1 MLTINQASDTRHAR
15 STRKSPFDQV
25 VGSLTLGNRMLC
37 WRSQVLRYD
46 PWKRHFPSAGGWL
59 HVETIK
65 GEIESRTLSE
75 AVATY
80 GEEVGDLMTSRG
92 AASELTKITQIEN
105 KAISPLYDSFKL
117 DSLRQQ
123 NIAPMKEKK
132 RETGGVSEARLSRIS
147 IPVTS
152 VLFPCLL
159 GLLWGAWP
167 APSSHRAAPCLVRGS
182 GPRHCGCGDVLENLR
197 NPLEPHAKRLAKT

>member
-132 RETGGVSEARLSRIS
+132 KRDRR
-147 IPVTS
+147 
-152 VLFPCLL
+152 
-159 GLLWGAWP
+159 
-167 APSSHRAAPCLVRGS
+167 RVRGAAIAYLH
-182 GPRHCGCGDVLENLR
+182 PRHLR
-197 NPLEPHAKRLAKT
+197 AIPLSPRTFVGSMAGSLQS